1 MGNSRDSPGETVGAA
16 PPAEAR
22 PHSRQRYDLLV
33 ESVLDYAIFMLDPEG
48 IVLSWNAGAERLK
61 GYKAEE
67 IVGRSFKLFYPEQA
81 VQARWPDH
89 ELKVASEQGRFE
101 DEGWRVRKDG
111 SRFWANV
118 VITRLLSEDGSL
130 RGFAKVTRDLTERR
144 EHEEAVRRSE
154 EQFRLLLESVKD
166 HAIFMLTPEGE
177 VLTWNTGAQEIL
189 GWPADEIIGRHF
201 CLFFTPEDVSA
212 NVPAAE
218 MQHALDHGRAVSEG
232 WRVRKGAGVFWARA
246 VLAPVRDDVGRLR
259 GFAKVTRDMSEQRRL
274 NELEEASQ
282 RVSVFLAML
291 GHELRNPL
299 APIRNAV
306 SLMQR
311 MPELPPPLMGLRDI
325 MARQVVQMTRLVDD
339 LLDVGRVAT
348 GKIVLKRDSIDY
360 RDVVLMS
367 VEAVRPLLDAR
378 HHRIEL
384 VLPERAIFIDGDG
397 ARLTQALQNL
407 LNNAAKYME
416 EGGSIELAVRVEQR
430 HCITTVRDE
439 GPGIAP
445 AELENIFKLFYQQD
459 RTSSRDGGLGIG
471 LSLARAL
478 VEAHGGRLVASSE
491 GAGRGSTFALT
502 LPLLHAEASAQPPR
516 DPAGGP
522 SARARRVLVVN
533 DNVDSADT
541 MAELLRLL
549 EHDVRVAYGVRQ
561 AVEVARQFEPEL
573 ALVDLN
579 MPDGDGFTLAAQLR
593 ALSAR
598 RPLYLA
604 AMTGYAQESDRARTR
619 HAGFDAHLSKP
630 VGLEEL
636 QRLLANADEHA
647 ALDRGTSQGPS

>member
-1 MGNSRDSPGETVGAA
+1 MAGSRDSPVETVGAA
-16 PPAEAR
+16 PRSETR
-22 PHSRQRYDLLV
+22 SRSRQRYDLLV
-33 ESVLDYAIFMLDPEG
+33 DSVLDYAIFMLDPEG
-48 IVLSWNAGAERLK
+48 IVLSWNAGAARLK
-61 GYKAEE
+61 GYQAHE

-144 EHEEAVRRSE
+144 EHEETVRRSE

-201 CLFFTPEDVSA
+201 SLFFTPEDVSA
-212 NVPAAE
+212 AVPAAE
-218 MQHALDHGRAVSEG
+218 LQQALDQGRAASEG
-232 WRVRKGAGVFWARA
+232 WRVRKDASVFRARV
-246 VLAPVRDDVGRLR
+246 VLAPVRDHEGRLR
-259 GFAKVTRDMSEQRRL
+259 GFAKVTRDMSGQRRL
-274 NELEEASQ
+274 HELEQASQ

-311 MPELPPPLMGLRDI
+311 MPELQPPLTVLREI
-325 MARQVVQMTRLVDD
+325 MDRQVVQMTRLVDD

-378 HHRIEL
+378 RHRID
-384 VLPERAIFIDGDG
+384 VALPQHAIFINGDS

-439 GPGIAP
+439 GRGIAP
-445 AELENIFKLFYQQD
+445 AELEHIFTMFYQQD
-459 RTSSRDGGLGIG
+459 RSSSRDGGLGIG

-502 LPLLHAEASAQPPR
+502 LPLLRAEASAQSPCA
-516 DPAGGP
+516 PASGP
-522 SARARRVLVVN
+522 SARARRVLVVD
-533 DNVDSADT
+533 DNADSADT

-561 AVEVARQFEPEL
+561 AVEATREFKPEL

-598 RPLYLA
+598 QPLYLA
-604 AMTGYAQESDRARTR
+604 AMTGYAQETDRERTR
-619 HAGFDAHLSKP
+619 RAGFDAHLSKP
-630 VGLEEL
+630 VALEDL
-636 QRLLANADEHA
+636 QRLLANAEEQL
-647 ALDRGTSQGPS
+647 ALGPGSP